1 MNAPLPVSAPV
12 LPRPRPRWVMPV
24 LVFLVFASGMVI
36 GGAASVGIVLYRVR
50 QTIRHPEQIAANM
63 TARLARKLDLD
74 NSQKVHV
81 QAIITDHQ
89 KNLQAIRRE
98 VQPRVEAEFE
108 AGAADIGKVLTPA
121 QKAKWDAMF
130 AELMKDW
137 VAPAP
142 K

>member
-1 MNAPLPVSAPV
+1 ML
-12 LPRPRPRWVMPV
+12 V

-36 GGAASVGIVLYRVR
+36 GGAASVGFVIHRIR
-50 QTIRHPEQIAANM
+50 QTIQHPEQIPANM

-74 NSQKVHV
+74 NSQKVRV
-81 QAIITDHQ
+81 QAIIADRQ

-98 VQPRVEAEFE
+98 VQPRVEAEFR
-108 AGAADIGKVLTPA
+108 AGAADIGGELTPA

-137 VAPAP
+137 MAPAP